1 MERRDLIK
9 KGAAAAAGLYLG
21 NMINHAKFIAPF
33 KIDSIGISS
42 VPVIN
47 PVVEAEELV
56 YRYQPANNGA
66 GPLWC
71 KGSSCIVR
79 IGSKVFAS
87 GLETIPEWVPLSNCR
102 WLLFE
107 RTSEGWKQQIA
118 DEGRTREP
126 APLVAFQDGSIFLSS
141 NPSMAGINDYSGP
154 ARPEI
159 LLFKNGD
166 VQKSPEL
173 LHPGWAGNPGFTEH
187 SYRSF
192 AADGAHGE
200 LILFQNV
207 GDSHSEWAF
216 RDDMRN
222 WSAQGRLEWPWGAD
236 YEEPKPIRV
245 CYPNVMIRDRRV
257 YFFGVSDIIE
267 PKKEWREYKKQIT
280 GREWDYDFRRLFIT
294 WSDDISSGKF
304 HPWVEIASREETCG
318 WIDPCDL
325 WIGTGGNVHL
335 LWNER
340 AIDERLREKFFPQ
353 AKQSHALNYAIFRKG
368 KVRLR
373 RTLVLSEEGKS
384 NEIPGSARFHVTS
397 DNRLLVIYCLNR
409 QNSQGQNITENR
421 LMEITS
427 KGPAGTSVLIPF
439 NNPFTQFFTATVRG
453 GSAPSNIIDMLGTIT
468 GQRNTISYAR
478 VRLLFK

>member
-1 MERRDLIK
+1 M
-9 KGAAAAAGLYLG
+9 
-21 NMINHAKFIAPF
+21 
-33 KIDSIGISS
+33 
-42 VPVIN
+42 
-47 PVVEAEELV
+47 
-56 YRYQPANNGA
+56 Q
-66 GPLWC
+66 
-71 KGSSCIVR
+71 
-79 IGSKVFAS
+79 
-87 GLETIPEWVPLSNCR
+87 T
-102 WLLFE
+102 
-107 RTSEGWKQQIA
+107 
-118 DEGRTREP
+118 
-126 APLVAFQDGSIFLSS
+126 
-141 NPSMAGINDYSGP
+141 
-154 ARPEI
+154 
-159 LLFKNGD
+159 
-166 VQKSPEL
+166 
-173 LHPGWAGNPGFTEH
+173 
-187 SYRSF
+187 
-192 AADGAHGE
+192 
-200 LILFQNV
+200 
-207 GDSHSEWAF
+207 
-216 RDDMRN
+216 
-222 WSAQGRLEWPWGAD
+222 
-236 YEEPKPIRV
+236 
-245 CYPNVMIRDRRV
+245 
-257 YFFGVSDIIE
+257 
-267 PKKEWREYKKQIT
+267 T

-384 NEIPGSARFHVTS
+384 NETPGSARFHVTP

-409 QNSQGQNITENR
+409 QNNQGQNITENR

-427 KGPAGTSVLIPF
+427 EGPADTSVLIPF
-439 NNPFTQFFTATVRG
+439 SNPFTQFFTATVRG